1 MQPTY
6 PAHPTAQ
13 GTPASTP
20 VAPALS
26 IDETIRAIAA
36 ADDLL
41 SGLRADL
48 DNAARGRRYRKIQAL
63 AGLIQDAA
71 KVGQQRTEELER
83 LQAARQGK
91 K

>member
-13 GTPASTP
+13 GTP

-36 ADDLL
+36 TGDLL

-48 DNAARGRRYRKIQAL
+48 DNAARGRRYREIQAL
-63 AGLIQDAA
+63 AGLIQIAA
-71 KVGQQRTEELER
+71 MVGQQRTEELER